1 MRLYLSTIECR
12 PGRQCVIQRAGKT
25 KTLIHRLR
33 AEKVVEAPPSVGL
46 AVTFSV
52 QEVNLTARL
61 RGRTKTVLTLRLN
74 RGVSMV
80 AIAVVIIIINQV
92 ARSETHTYE
101 YS

>member
-1 MRLYLSTIECR
+1 M
-12 PGRQCVIQRAGKT
+12 
-25 KTLIHRLR
+25 
-33 AEKVVEAPPSVGL
+33 EAPPSVGL